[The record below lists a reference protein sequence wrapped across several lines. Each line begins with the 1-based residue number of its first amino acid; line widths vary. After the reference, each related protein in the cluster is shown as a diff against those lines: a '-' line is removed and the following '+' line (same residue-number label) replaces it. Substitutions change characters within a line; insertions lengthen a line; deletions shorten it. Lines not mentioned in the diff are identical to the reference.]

1 MIETRKAVAYVCNG
15 IQFVRLV
22 EHEWQDTT
30 SIGNATDLGGRSQGP
45 DALGGMTLE
54 SLADYFSN
62 AIDERQEPL
71 EVLDISGARARKAH
85 TEGLCLARTSF
96 NQLSLT
102 NTTTAVGGDVEL
114 GLNITAP
121 QKRYYTKIF
130 YTKSL
135 LHEKGSQCLLHEN

>member
-71 EVLDISGARARKAH
+71 EVLDISDARALKAH

-114 GLNITAP
+114 GLNITVP
-121 QKRYYTKIF
+121 QKKI
-130 YTKSL
+130 
-135 LHEKGSQCLLHEN
+135 LHENILHKKFVTRKGFPMFVT